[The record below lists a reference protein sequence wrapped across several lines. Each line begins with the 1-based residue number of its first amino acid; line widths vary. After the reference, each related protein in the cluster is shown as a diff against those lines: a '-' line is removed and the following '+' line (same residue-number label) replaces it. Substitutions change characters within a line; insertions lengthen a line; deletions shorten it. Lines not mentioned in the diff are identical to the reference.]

1 MRKKAGIYEVKPRKY
16 VSSKWSK
23 FWEDFWGVILVV
35 LVFLIVYILDKYTGL
50 NLL

>member
-1 MRKKAGIYEVKPRKY
+1 MRKIAGIYEVKPHKY
-16 VSSKWSK
+16 VSNKWTK
-23 FWEDFWGVILVV
+23 FWEDVWGVILVV